1 MRVFYFNITYRC
13 NSNCMFCAADH
24 PIYNEQ
30 TEMTLEEIAKILRDN
45 HVGSG
50 DRVIVNGGEPTIHRS
65 FWEILDTIDR
75 LGAKIDLFTNGQKL
89 ADEQFAKRLT
99 AYRDI
104 YIRVPLFGATAQVH
118 DYLTGCRGGFDRVV
132 KGLDHVYRYL
142 GKGSQL
148 EIKLLMSRVSVE
160 ENEKIY
166 DLVKTRWPGPHVIL
180 SLNPLLISKCV
191 IEHKD
196 LFIEE
201 YWKIFSQNGYEAK
214 TMLGQYFPYI
224 HEQGGDSGYFGR
236 CVCSKYKI
244 TNYIVNTFANDSN
257 RYYDQCEININN
269 QTVHLVITH
278 LGTSISARTPQITA
292 LLSKLSGFDHFILA
306 GDMNTPY
313 NADPDTDAEI
323 ERFSDEGYVLSNCG
337 EFGKIA
343 TDPGIG
349 STSGWIGW
357 LDNIITSSDIEI
369 TDAYDDQTKITLYNQ
384 GLVERID
391 HLPLLAEISI

>member
-148 EIKLLMSRVSVE
+148 DIKLLMSRVSVE

-201 YWKIFSQNGYEAK
+201 YPSILTRSEPMIRQVYADGRELSMSLIPFCAFPNDDLLSLCHGNTILEHSYYADPNSTRIVDEFAGREQCRQCKYAKKCNGY
-214 TMLGQYFPYI
+214 P
-224 HEQGGDSGYFGR
+224 DSYVRYFGDR
-236 CVCSKYKI
+236 VMV
-244 TNYIVNTFANDSN
+244 T
-257 RYYDQCEININN
+257 R
-269 QTVHLVITH
+269 
-278 LGTSISARTPQITA
+278 
-292 LLSKLSGFDHFILA
+292 
-306 GDMNTPY
+306 
-313 NADPDTDAEI
+313 
-323 ERFSDEGYVLSNCG
+323 
-337 EFGKIA
+337 
-343 TDPGIG
+343 
-349 STSGWIGW
+349 
-357 LDNIITSSDIEI
+357 
-369 TDAYDDQTKITLYNQ
+369 
-384 GLVERID
+384 
-391 HLPLLAEISI
+391 